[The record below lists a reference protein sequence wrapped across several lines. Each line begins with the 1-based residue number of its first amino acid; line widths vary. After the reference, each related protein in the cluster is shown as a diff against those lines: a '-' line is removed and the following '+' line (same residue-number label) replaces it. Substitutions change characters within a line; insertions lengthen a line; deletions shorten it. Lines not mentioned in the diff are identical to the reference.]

1 MVHTDAPNETYV
13 SIWANG
19 SMQGINP
26 SDMQLTTKATVDVVS
41 GDMKIRAKGEV
52 MVVDGMIYLKLSSVD
67 GSMSSDVA
75 TVSGKLVQHKWVKM
89 PFDATGIDITQNPA
103 FSLTDADLSNPEN
116 TFAMTSAVT
125 SNGGTTYTLS
135 LKPDAAAQLAL
146 AIREMLNDT
155 SSVSDDFFPWRDLA
169 EGMHFEMVV
178 KTDSKDVFAGTTYTM
193 STRGK
198 QSSFELSGSEKPTA
212 ALSLKAPTN
221 AVSISEL
228 EMMFSSDVP
237 SYLGEPMM
245 DDESMDEES
254 MEPTMDEEPMTWDT
268 GSFDILDDGTLSS
281 CDDPSLDPMKK
292 LMMQR
297 DGSCP
302 VNKATTRQGGW

>member
-1 MVHTDAPNETYV
+1 
-13 SIWANG
+13 
-19 SMQGINP
+19 MQGIDP

-198 QSSFELSGSEKPTA
+198 QSSFELSAKPDDCYQSCGRKAEPGSSRCAPCA
-212 ALSLKAPTN
+212 AAR
-221 AVSISEL
+221 
-228 EMMFSSDVP
+228 M
-237 SYLGEPMM
+237 
-245 DDESMDEES
+245 
-254 MEPTMDEEPMTWDT
+254 
-268 GSFDILDDGTLSS
+268 
-281 CDDPSLDPMKK
+281 
-292 LMMQR
+292 R
-297 DGSCP
+297 
-302 VNKATTRQGGW
+302 